1 MKVLLQLAYQ
11 KSLYFHHGI
20 HIVCLKII
28 QLIHKPKRKVLI
40 KRGINA
46 TEYFGYCEEVG
57 CDIWGYLSSISSIS
71 GEPICLWLP
80 LKYQKPNTSEYV
92 QGVELPIDFDDEVPK
107 GFDLILLPEADY
119 LVFQG
124 EPFDEKDYCQ
134 AIEEV
139 QESIKKYDPT
149 IWGYKLDKNNPRIQ
163 L

>member
-1 MKVLLQLAYQ
+1 MDVKNI
-11 KSLYFHHGI
+11 F
-20 HIVCLKII
+20 I

-149 IWGYKLDKNNPRIQ
+149 IWGYKWDKNNPRIQ
-163 L
+163 LEPIGTRGYIEMVAVKKS